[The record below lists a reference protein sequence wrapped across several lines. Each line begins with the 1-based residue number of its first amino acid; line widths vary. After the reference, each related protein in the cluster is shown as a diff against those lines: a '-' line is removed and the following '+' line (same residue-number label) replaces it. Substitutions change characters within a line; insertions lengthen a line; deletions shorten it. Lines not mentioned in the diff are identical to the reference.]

1 MTEGGARTAVLVS
14 AARVIAAVVDQGAS
28 ADAALAALAPS
39 AERAAVRAVALGSVR
54 WYLRLWPAV
63 QSLLDRK
70 AGRLA
75 PQVGALLVAAA
86 HQIEYSRNPAQLTVN
101 AAVNA
106 ARALGQVRAAGLVN
120 ALLRRFVR
128 ERAALLQA
136 VDADPV
142 AAAAHPAWLAAALRR
157 AWPDQATALMA
168 ANNAHP
174 PMTLRVDVTRTDR
187 DGYVSLLRQAGIE
200 ARASS
205 WAPAAV
211 ELAVP
216 VAVTALPNFAAGW
229 VSVQDSGAQLAAM
242 LLDAKP
248 GMRILDAC
256 AAPGGKTVHILES
269 TGGDCELVAADLDPA
284 RLERVRE
291 NLERCQRNAR
301 LVVADLASGRGADGA
316 LAAPLAQGAFDR
328 ILLDAP
334 CSATGVIR
342 RHPDIRL
349 LRRESD
355 ISGFAATQL
364 ALLDYAV
371 TRLAPGGRLLYCT
384 CSVLPQENDALI
396 ERFISRCGAPLRVL
410 PAPQLLAAAGLR
422 VPGAM
427 VCTHGVQLLPGCEA
441 GTDGFYYACLENAT
455 SGPH

>member
-1 MTEGGARTAVLVS
+1 MTEGGARTAVLAS

-63 QSLLDRK
+63 QRLLDRK
-70 AGRLA
+70 AGHLA
-75 PQVGALLVAAA
+75 PEISALLVAAA

-128 ERAALLQA
+128 ERQALLAA

-142 AAAAHPAWLAAALRR
+142 VAAAHPPWLAAALQR
-157 AWPDQATALMA
+157 AWPDQAGAVMA

-174 PMTLRVDVTRTDR
+174 PMTLRVDLTRTDR
-187 DGYVSLLRQAGIE
+187 DRYLALLEQAGIA
-200 ARASS
+200 ARASA

-211 ELAVP
+211 QLAAPVP
-216 VAVTALPNFAAGW
+216 VTALPNFAQGW
-229 VSVQDSGAQLAAM
+229 VSVQDGGAQLAAM
-242 LLDAKP
+242 LLDAQP
-248 GMRILDAC
+248 GMRVLDAC
-256 AAPGGKTVHILES
+256 AAPGGKTLHILERLD
-269 TGGDCELVAADLDPA
+269 GQCDLVAVDLDA
-284 RLERVRE
+284 TRLGRVRD
-291 NLERCQRNAR
+291 NLQRCRRDAQ
-301 LVVADLASGRGADGA
+301 LVIADLATGRAPDGTIPV
-316 LAAPLAQGAFDR
+316 PLAEGRFDR

-355 ISGFAATQL
+355 IGAFAATQL
-364 ALLDYAV
+364 ALLEYAL

-384 CSVLPQENDALI
+384 CSVLPQENEAVI
-396 ERFISRCGAPLRVL
+396 SQFIAQAGSRLQVL
-410 PAPQLLAAAGLR
+410 PPQQLLAATRLD
-422 VPGAM
+422 VPGALL
-427 VCTHGVQLLPGCEA
+427 CTHGVQLLPGCEA
-441 GTDGFYYACLENAT
+441 GTDGFYYACLNKDT